1 MSDKLPFDDIDTS
14 ASDEVEKATP
24 ALFKV
29 LMHNDDYST
38 MEFVI
43 NILET
48 IFHKSST
55 EANQIMLN
63 VHLKGVGIC
72 GIHPFEIAETKADA
86 VHMAAEG
93 ADFPLR
99 CTVEEV

>member
-1 MSDKLPFDDIDTS
+1 MSEKLPFDDLDTS
-14 ASDEVEKATP
+14 AINEVEKATP

-29 LMHNDDYST
+29 LMHNDNYST

-72 GIHPFEIAETKADA
+72 GIYPFEIAETKADA
-86 VHMAAEG
+86 VHRLAEG

-99 CTVEEV
+99 CSVEEV

>member
-1 MSDKLPFDDIDTS
+1 MELCSFLCYDGAHTSQTKEYLMGSQKVSGSAKTDSLKQTALPPMYKI
-14 ASDEVEKATP
+14 
-24 ALFKV
+24 

-38 MEFVI
+38 MEFVV

-48 IFHKSST
+48 VFRKSST

-72 GIHPFEIAETKADA
+72 GIY
-86 VHMAAEG
+86 
-93 ADFPLR
+93 R
-99 CTVEEV
+99 